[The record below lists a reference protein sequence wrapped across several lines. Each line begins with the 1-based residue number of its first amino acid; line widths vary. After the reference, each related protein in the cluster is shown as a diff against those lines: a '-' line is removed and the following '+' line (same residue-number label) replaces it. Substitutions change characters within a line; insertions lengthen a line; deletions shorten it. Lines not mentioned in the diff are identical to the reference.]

1 VNVRGEPPYEP
12 PWKNRRV
19 NAVENRRVNVSGE
32 PRVNV
37 CGRTFVGTDVE
48 NRRVNVRERTVV

>member
-1 VNVRGEPPYEP
+1 
-12 PWKNRRV
+12 V
-19 NAVENRRVNVSGE
+19 NAVENRRVNVRGE